1 MRNPLRALRD
11 YSRTGA
17 AAEQLLASVV
27 RARPGGVDV
36 SRQDLEMA
44 AAVMRLL
51 SHKKWGPLLKV
62 ARFKH
67 NLTLGFADDFNSAV
81 TPALLSNMEAAGIFA
96 KPNEDLN
103 EH

>member
-36 SRQDLEMA
+36 SRQDPEMA
-44 AAVMRLL
+44 AAVMVALKRY
-51 SHKKWGPLLKV
+51 PNLKV

-67 NLTLGFADDFNSAV
+67 NLTLGFTEDFNSAV